1 MNEIY
6 RTIHVS
12 KNHAFCDVAAFA
24 LQQANN
30 SLVPVA
36 FRFYAGVSV
45 TMPGHSLDAVL
56 AAWSDDYDSH
66 MLLVGSIGA

>member
-12 KNHAFCDVAAFA
+12 KDHGFCDVAAYA

-30 SLVPVA
+30 SLVSVA
-36 FRFYAGVSV
+36 FRFHAVMAV
-45 TMPGHSLDAVL
+45 AMPGDQGHSVL
-56 AAWSDDYDSH
+56 ITGFQERAADRS
-66 MLLVGSIGA
+66 